1 MNKKQRVL
9 ELRDKGLTY
18 RDISHIENM
27 PLGSVKSIC
36 ARKKEP
42 LLISRCIY
50 CGKSITSIKGR
61 RQKKF
66 CNDKCR
72 MAWWNS
78 HRDLISIKKHYRFTC
93 KNCGRRFTSHT
104 QKNRK
109 YCSHPCYLESRVKHD
124 K

>member
-78 HRDLISIKKHYRFTC
+78 HRDLISIKKALQVYM
-93 KNCGRRFTSHT
+93 
-104 QKNRK
+104 QKLWTTIYFSYAKKSQILFASLLFRK
-109 YCSHPCYLESRVKHD
+109 SS
-124 K
+124 